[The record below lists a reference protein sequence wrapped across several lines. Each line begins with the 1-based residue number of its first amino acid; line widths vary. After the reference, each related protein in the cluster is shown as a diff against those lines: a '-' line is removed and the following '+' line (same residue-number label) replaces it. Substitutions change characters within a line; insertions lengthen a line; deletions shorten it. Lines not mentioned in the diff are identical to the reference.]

1 MGLVERGYPN
11 LKFFNY
17 LYWIITL
24 TLITISFGV
33 FPFTHHLAG
42 EFPQNTPK
50 GQICLNIDFKLDEMN
65 TKQRLTTLIV
75 PVIIGIYK
83 VFFSAQMT
91 NLKMETFSQF
101 GGNQNRNL
109 FTAQQTSCYFNIMT
123 IIFILDNG
131 LIFSMQLYQD
141 YLERETRFILHN
153 LLWVSF
159 ELFFGIY
166 IPVKHLILSRTR
178 LLGLWWER
186 SQVQENFYV
195 RKPEVIPRR
204 SFIPPT
210 PIREKAERKNC
221 FTYFSKF
228 PRNKINTEVDETI
241 LLNVSSKD
249 PYVLGTY
256 STTQLKG
263 LPLHKLG
270 KTIETYWPPK
280 SKGKHKR
287 SLPVIVTVESN

>member
-109 FTAQQTSCYFNIMT
+109 FTAQQTSSYLKIMT
-123 IIFILDNG
+123 LILILDNG
-131 LIFSMQLYQD
+131 LITCMQVYQE
-141 YLERETRFILHN
+141 YLDRHTRFILHN
-153 LLWVSF
+153 ILWVVSG
-159 ELFFGIY
+159 ELFFGVY
-166 IPVKHLILSRTR
+166 IPLKHLFLSRNY
-178 LLGLWWER
+178 LPGLWWEEC
-186 SQVQENFYV
+186 QVQENFYV
-195 RKPEVIPRR
+195 RQPKMSPRR

-210 PIREKAERKNC
+210 LVISESITRREGNC
-221 FTYFSKF
+221 FTYFNNF
-228 PRNKINTEVDETI
+228 PRNRITSTFDETK
-241 LLNVSSKD
+241 LVNSMNQNSYGANSLN
-249 PYVLGTY
+249 
-256 STTQLKG
+256 
-263 LPLHKLG
+263 
-270 KTIETYWPPK
+270 
-280 SKGKHKR
+280 
-287 SLPVIVTVESN
+287 